1 MLFDWYSIGRIP
13 KIRPPRSAGGRSSPF
28 LTANRRIVN
37 LQQRR
42 YCNQQMRTLNVC
54 AISTAEKTN
63 IGQEDKAI

>member
-37 LQQRR
+37 LQ
-42 YCNQQMRTLNVC
+42 
-54 AISTAEKTN
+54 
-63 IGQEDKAI
+63 